1 MAGVAGPMLQRDKA
15 QGSRFFL
22 GLLTGGLAASAVLAM
37 LVYAVGTPISSLA
50 PLRYR
55 AVLAALVIAGFGIA
69 DLAGRTPHVWRQV
82 PQRFV
87 RTLPPGRLGLVW
99 GFDLSLLVTT
109 QKTTSLA
116 WAALTGLLLL
126 APSAALPALL
136 AMTLAGTAA
145 VAVRS
150 GTWGRRTGTSAL
162 GDRRRPWF
170 MPMRRSAGIALLLL
184 AALIAL

>member
-15 QGSRFFL
+15 QGSRFLL
-22 GLLTGGLAASAVLAM
+22 GLLTGGLAASAGLAVL
-37 LVYAVGTPISSLA
+37 LYAAGTPISNLA
-50 PLRYR
+50 PQRYR
-55 AVLAALVIAGFGIA
+55 AILAALVIAGFGMA

-82 PQRFV
+82 PQRLV

-99 GFDLSLLVTT
+99 GFDLSLLFTT
-109 QKTTSLA
+109 QKTTSFA

-126 APSAALPALL
+126 APSAAVPALL

-170 MPMRRSAGIALLLL
+170 MLMRRSAGIALLLL
-184 AALIAL
+184 AASIAL

>member
-15 QGSRFFL
+15 QGSRFLL
-22 GLLTGGLAASAVLAM
+22 GLLTGGLTASAGLAVLVFA
-37 LVYAVGTPISSLA
+37 AGTPISNLV
-50 PLRYR
+50 PERYR
-55 AVLAALVIAGFGIA
+55 AVLAAFLIAGFGIA

-82 PQRFV
+82 PQQLV

-99 GFDLSLLVTT
+99 GFDLSLLFTT
-109 QKTTSLA
+109 QKTTSFA

-126 APSAALPALL
+126 APSAAVPALL

-150 GTWGRRTGTSAL
+150 GTWGRQTGTSAL

-170 MPMRRSAGIALLLL
+170 MLMRRSAGIALLLL
-184 AALIAL
+184 AALTAL

>member
-15 QGSRFFL
+15 QGSRFLL
-22 GLLTGGLAASAVLAM
+22 GLLTGGLAASAGLAA
-37 LVYAVGTPISSLA
+37 LVYAAGTPISSLA
-50 PLRYR
+50 PPRYR
-55 AVLAALVIAGFGIA
+55 AIFAALVIAGFGLA

-82 PQRFV
+82 SQRLV
-87 RTLPPGRLGLVW
+87 RALPPGRLGLVW
-99 GFDLSLLVTT
+99 GFDLSLLFTT

-126 APSAALPALL
+126 APSGALVALL

-150 GTWGRRTGTSAL
+150 ASWGRQTGSSAI
-162 GDRRRPWF
+162 GDRRRHWF
-170 MPMRRSAGIALLLL
+170 LPMRRGAGIALLLL
-184 AALIAL
+184 AALTAL